1 VSGEKSRAPD
11 QIGQVGTI
19 IYQAVAEVM
28 RVDGRQCIFGGE
40 RDDLTLIGLVKGV
53 RYHHENLRPAR
64 AQIPR
69 RRSVVNRRCDQLHRL
84 IFSEMSLGAG
94 IAHALADAS
103 RRDIAELCP
112 AVVTR
117 ESGRFSI
124 PEMLAM
130 ESRGRSVQDTPH
142 ARGMTTPCGADYS
155 SRIAE

>member
-1 VSGEKSRAPD
+1 MKVTREA
-11 QIGQVGTI
+11 
-19 IYQAVAEVM
+19 AVAA
-28 RVDGRQCIFGGE
+28 GRDRRGCADIDVVHG
-40 RDDLTLIGLVKGV
+40 LTLAG
-53 RYHHENLRPAR
+53 RPLRTTTRFDGAT
-64 AQIPR
+64 A
-69 RRSVVNRRCDQLHRL
+69 
-84 IFSEMSLGAG
+84 SEMSLAAG
-94 IAHALADAS
+94 IPHALSDAS

-142 ARGMTTPCGADYS
+142 ARGMTTPCGADYP